1 MLGYLVLHTH
11 KDISWDLNHGEKYP
25 GLPAPDCKIVDITS
39 RHIVGQGDGEILI
52 DVWPTDF
59 KSFLTGG
66 ATNTGL

>member
-39 RHIVGQGDGEILI
+39 RHIVG
-52 DVWPTDF
+52 
-59 KSFLTGG
+59 
-66 ATNTGL
+66 